1 MGKNVTKNH
10 KSRKKKAQQ
19 SYLRMGVLLALVA
32 VGIGT
37 MLGMAVL
44 NRGARPNRDMQW
56 YLQEGAVEV
65 AAPPMGEGYDSDGPG
80 VYAADVLNQE
90 EDAFALADVSVAM
103 PAQQDTPVI
112 PEDNGV
118 GDPAG
123 NEAPGDAP
131 VVPEDDGEPSDGGD
145 VFVVPEGDGEPSD
158 DGGDVFAIPEADAPV
173 LPPVEETAVPEV
185 TGNPEG
191 EDAASEPDEDDSGI
205 VKLTITAAGDCTLGG
220 EIGARGQKYF
230 TKCASEYGLD
240 YFFNNVRY
248 IFENDDLTIVNL
260 EGPLTT
266 STKGKKHGFVFKGD
280 PEYVK
285 ILTGSSVELC
295 NVANNHTL
303 DYGKAGLKE
312 TAEVLDAAGVGYC
325 GYTKVY
331 YSEIKGVRVGA
342 LGFTWWEHD
351 AKEIAE
357 AVSAARP
364 NCDLLIVNIHW
375 GIEGDHRYH
384 HKQGTL
390 GRVAID
396 AGADLVIGTH
406 PHVYQGIEKYKGKY
420 IVYSLGNFCFAGN
433 ANPADKRC
441 LIFQQQFSFTPG
453 MGIAQ
458 AGIVDEG
465 INIIPCTVSSVNSR
479 NNFQPTVMGAEAG
492 ADLLKKIA
500 AVSTNFKMSDIRWM
514 RDNYLLANGLIK
526 PKEDATAP
534 AGEGTLDMGADVEP
548 EPDEPEMAETD
559 ELAEAEEL
567 GDADAMDDAEL
578 YGGDW
583 SEDDGGNDVASD
595 WPLNTEIPEGAEG
608 V

>member
-1 MGKNVTKNH
+1 MGKNVTKNR
-10 KSRKKKAQQ
+10 KSGKQEH
-19 SYLRMGVLLALVA
+19 SYLRMGVLLALLA

-37 MLGMAVL
+37 MVGMAAF
-44 NRGARPNRDMQW
+44 NRVAKPNRDMQW
-56 YLQEGAVEV
+56 YLQDGAVEV
-65 AAPPMGEGYDSDGPG
+65 AAPPMGEGYESDGPG
-80 VYAADVLNQE
+80 VYAADVLNQA
-90 EDAFALADVSVAM
+90 EDAFALADVSVVM
-103 PAQQDTPVI
+103 PAQEDTPVI
-112 PEDNGV
+112 PEDDAF
-118 GDPAG
+118 GD
-123 NEAPGDAP
+123 DAEDGL
-131 VVPEDDGEPSDGGD
+131 PEDGAPSDGGD
-145 VFVVPEGDGEPSD
+145 VFVTPESD
-158 DGGDVFAIPEADAPV
+158 DGEGAYDVPGDDESSAPAEDGPV

-191 EDAASEPDEDDSGI
+191 GEAASEPEEDDSGV

-220 EIGARGQKYF
+220 EIGAKGQKYF

-331 YSEIKGVRVGA
+331 YTEIKGVRVAA

-351 AKEIAE
+351 AEEIAA
-357 AVSAARP
+357 AVSEARP

-375 GIEGDHRYH
+375 GIEGDHKYH

-453 MGIAQ
+453 MGIVQ

-465 INIIPCTVSSVNSR
+465 INIIPCTVSSVNNR

-526 PKEDATAP
+526 PKEEEGP
-534 AGEGTLDMGADVEP
+534 AGEAALTMDAAVQPEAD
-548 EPDEPEMAETD
+548 EPDMAETD
-559 ELAEAEEL
+559 ELDEAEEL
-567 GDADAMDDAEL
+567 GNADAMDDADL

-583 SEDDGGNDVASD
+583 SDAREDDGGNDVASD
-595 WPLNTEIPEGAEG
+595 WPLNTEVPEGAEG